1 MFTPLSD
8 KTLSERSFSDWSMGI
23 RRFTID
29 EISREKGFVDIKGI
43 DDLSKLA
50 GKSGELLYLMRAIY
64 QFS

>member
-1 MFTPLSD
+1 
-8 KTLSERSFSDWSMGI
+8 MGI